1 MGALFFILHNLEES
15 PLNKNTLNAF
25 MKMQNRGRDDTSII
39 TETTPSINHM
49 NNNQAILTL
58 SKRELREYKPI
69 TLTYGYH
76 RMCINDMTYDGSQP
90 FEDPIM
96 HKIREYPEL
105 RNRLRRKMMCN
116 GEIYNYNEI
125 KEGEGFTSRD
135 LQSTSDVEIILP
147 LYIKYGLMGCLE
159 KLNGDYAFIL
169 SENTNT
175 FDLKN
180 MNIYAVR
187 DICGMKPLYMIRYRE
202 FDINN
207 LFYMF
212 TSELKGLPRAI
223 LNDPKYVIQ
232 EVPNGTYWSFNN
244 SIILRNKMEFINY
257 YSLDKYKNIEK
268 CIYNN
273 ATPEVL
279 TNVYNNIRD
288 VLIDSV
294 VKRYK
299 LSMQKTGFLL
309 GGFDSAIILAIVIK
323 YLQKENYDFDKE
335 SIQVFTF
342 GDIDGKDV
350 ISAKEC
356 VSFLE
361 TTYSIDIHHHIISI
375 QNVGIVISELDD
387 IIYSLE
393 TYDKNLIR
401 KNIPYAFLCK
411 YISEKTDVKVLLTGE
426 GLDEMCGYDEL
437 FKLDDIRF
445 QERSIE
451 MINNNS
457 DIIVRDKI
465 AGNYN
470 LEVRHPFLD
479 KRFIELMLEIH
490 PILKRPQKYD
500 YSKGAIEKY
509 IVRKA
514 FDNSIVGSNFYV
526 NKTLLW
532 KGRECISRSVKCI
545 KVELEKYFENMYSDH
560 ELYNYIQYIRRDRE
574 KLNYPKTKEEMY
586 YMKIWERLYSSGN
599 NDYK

>member
-15 PLNKNTLNAF
+15 PLNKNVLNAF

-39 TETTPSINHM
+39 TETTPNINQM
-49 NNNQAILTL
+49 NNNQAMLTL

-125 KEGEGFTSRD
+125 KESEGFTSRD

-202 FDINN
+202 FNMNN

-212 TSELKGLPRAI
+212 TSELKGLPREI
-223 LNDPKYVIQ
+223 LNDRKYVIQ

-244 SIILRNKMEFINY
+244 SIILKNKTEFINY
-257 YSLDKYKNIEK
+257 YSLDKYKNIEN

-294 VKRYK
+294 VKRYT

-309 GGFDSAIILAIVIK
+309 SGFDSAIILAIVIK
-323 YLQKENYDFDKE
+323 YLQKENYDFDKDP
-335 SIQVFTF
+335 IQVFTF

-437 FKLDDIRF
+437 FKLDDIKF

-532 KGRECISRSVKCI
+532 KARECISKSVKCI
-545 KVELEKYFENMYSDH
+545 KIELEKYFENVYSDH
-560 ELYNYIQYIRRDRE
+560 ELYNYIQYIRQDRE

-586 YMKIWERLYSSGN
+586 YMKIWERLYNSGG
-599 NDYK
+599 NDYN